1 MECSLTEGRTGVP
14 ISVVVGCGETWEVEN
29 LAVTLGVLL
38 GLGLMVVG
46 LVLVELA
53 EVDCLPGKLVETF
66 DGEPTTDI
74 TGRLGEVWLFFGSC
88 RSA

>member
-1 MECSLTEGRTGVP
+1 MA

-29 LAVTLGVLL
+29 LAVTLGVRL

-46 LVLVELA
+46 LVLVEL
-53 EVDCLPGKLVETF
+53 EVDCLPGRLVETF

-74 TGRLGEVWLFFGSC
+74 TGILCEMWLFFGSC